1 MTRVIFG
8 RCSLLCLLFLFASH
22 IWASNQFRLYQY
34 EQKDSLG
41 NPGVRLIFY
50 SPNLSQYIPHIIRQ
64 YEQSVAMHTELWKLH
79 NPLEEPC
86 IWLTDMED
94 DGNGGAAPLPANFI
108 GVGMAPVNQ
117 SYYINPSVERYA
129 HLFRHEYT
137 HIVMTDR
144 PNAADSRYR
153 SFFGA
158 KVVADASNPI
168 TTLWSYLTTPR
179 WYAPRWYHE
188 GIACFLETW
197 MSGGVGRALGG
208 YDEMYFRSL
217 VADSARLSTVVG
229 LESEGTTKDFQLG
242 TNAYLYGLRFV
253 NYLVLIYGPDKVLDF
268 YNRTDDSKKFFAS
281 QFRKVFGK
289 SLTDT
294 WNEWQIYEREH
305 QHRNLA
311 AIRKYPETTMQPLT
325 NKPYGSASPL
335 IVDDSLGV
343 AYVAVNYPGYFAH
356 IERIHLATGERKK
369 ISKIDGPMLYQTAYI
384 ALDRK
389 RQRLFWTERNSAL
402 RGLKW
407 KSVGESLLTDDKPL
421 SGKKKY
427 QRVSNIVYDNSRD
440 CLYGLLSHEG
450 VTNIVR
456 YDASLEKQNVL
467 YTFKFGVSVS
477 DLDVSPDGNTL
488 SMTISGVRG
497 EQSLVL
503 FNVDDLDNA
512 NYTYRTLK
520 TLDDSNLTQFRFT
533 PDGKSLVGTSYYT
546 GVANLWS
553 IDIEDGEMHLLSN
566 VSSGLFAPVVTSSGQ
581 LYAHK
586 FSHEGFTP
594 VRMEYR
600 ELKDCNSVDFLG
612 QEAYKAHPE
621 IASYSNLA
629 PDARRRSFSEVYDS
643 ITLYKP
649 LKHLAFQGAY
659 PIVSGFSDTQSWNDV
674 TPVLGYAIHFSDPLS
689 LNSIKLSLGV
699 SPWSNNPWKNRFH
712 AAVELQTGFWNFS
725 ASWNKPNFYDLFG
738 PTRVSR
744 KGYDIGAA
752 YTRSYTFQSP
762 FKWGWN
768 VAVNVYG
775 DMDALPMYQNVSVD
789 KSINSFYTASADIY
803 ASKTRTSLG
812 GTMPE
817 QGYSVGLNTY
827 TYLADGKFYPSLI
840 MTLDKGVLLPVMRN
854 TCAWL
859 RLAIGQ
865 NFGSDD
871 LVFGNTYFGGF
882 RNNYVDYRA
891 ADRYRSVASLP
902 GMTIDAVSAH
912 SFCKATGELNLQPLR
927 FRNTGLLYLYPTYA
941 QLSLFATDLMANP
954 WGKQSFGNYLSI
966 GAQVNVE
973 VVLYNY
979 MKTTV
984 SFGYAR
990 CMGQES
996 AVPCRSGGEWL
1007 LSIKLL

>member
-1 MTRVIFG
+1 
-8 RCSLLCLLFLFASH
+8 
-22 IWASNQFRLYQY
+22 
-34 EQKDSLG
+34 
-41 NPGVRLIFY
+41 
-50 SPNLSQYIPHIIRQ
+50 
-64 YEQSVAMHTELWKLH
+64 
-79 NPLEEPC
+79 
-86 IWLTDMED
+86 
-94 DGNGGAAPLPANFI
+94 
-108 GVGMAPVNQ
+108 
-117 SYYINPSVERYA
+117 
-129 HLFRHEYT
+129 
-137 HIVMTDR
+137 
-144 PNAADSRYR
+144 
-153 SFFGA
+153 
-158 KVVADASNPI
+158 
-168 TTLWSYLTTPR
+168 
-179 WYAPRWYHE
+179 
-188 GIACFLETW
+188 
-197 MSGGVGRALGG
+197 
-208 YDEMYFRSL
+208 
-217 VADSARLSTVVG
+217 
-229 LESEGTTKDFQLG
+229 
-242 TNAYLYGLRFV
+242 
-253 NYLVLIYGPDKVLDF
+253 
-268 YNRTDDSKKFFAS
+268 
-281 QFRKVFGK
+281 
-289 SLTDT
+289 
-294 WNEWQIYEREH
+294 
-305 QHRNLA
+305 
-311 AIRKYPETTMQPLT
+311 
-325 NKPYGSASPL
+325 
-335 IVDDSLGV
+335 
-343 AYVAVNYPGYFAH
+343 
-356 IERIHLATGERKK
+356 
-369 ISKIDGPMLYQTAYI
+369 
-384 ALDRK
+384 
-389 RQRLFWTERNSAL
+389 
-402 RGLKW
+402 
-407 KSVGESLLTDDKPL
+407 
-421 SGKKKY
+421 
-427 QRVSNIVYDNSRD
+427 
-440 CLYGLLSHEG
+440 
-450 VTNIVR
+450 
-456 YDASLEKQNVL
+456 
-467 YTFKFGVSVS
+467 
-477 DLDVSPDGNTL
+477 
-488 SMTISGVRG
+488 
-497 EQSLVL
+497 
-503 FNVDDLDNA
+503 
-512 NYTYRTLK
+512 
-520 TLDDSNLTQFRFT
+520 
-533 PDGKSLVGTSYYT
+533 
-546 GVANLWS
+546 
-553 IDIEDGEMHLLSN
+553 MHLLSN
-566 VSSGLFAPVVTSSGQ
+566 VSSGLFAPVLTSSGQ

-629 PDARRRSFSEVYDS
+629 SDARRRSFSEVYDS
-643 ITLYKP
+643 IALYKP
-649 LKHLAFQGAY
+649 LKYLAFQGAY

-752 YTRSYTFQSP
+752 YSRSYTFQSP

-859 RLAIGQ
+859 RLAVGQ
-865 NFGSDD
+865 NFGGDD

-996 AVPCRSGGEWL
+996 SVPCRSGGEWL